1 MDIGPSYLDFSISS
15 SLFML
20 LTMVEKRG
28 LKLPCISFSDAVQN
42 RNYSADV
49 IHPSFATERR
59 FVRVILPAFLRNAN
73 FGSETGFI
81 KGLYP
86 GKRST
91 KGISESFL
99 PFASMT
105 VFHGKGWT
113 NLNLDIG
120 LQSTCGLP
128 WWTDTEDCKPVWPN
142 WLGYC
147 WAKEIFTSLGW
158 QEHALSTEGAGR
170 LDSSERLLLS
180 S

>member
-73 FGSETGFI
+73 FGGVHPKMPPLTHPLSLFERRDEMTQI
-81 KGLYP
+81 CL
-86 GKRST
+86 T
-91 KGISESFL
+91 KL
-99 PFASMT
+99 
-105 VFHGKGWT
+105 
-113 NLNLDIG
+113 
-120 LQSTCGLP
+120 
-128 WWTDTEDCKPVWPN
+128 
-142 WLGYC
+142 
-147 WAKEIFTSLGW
+147 
-158 QEHALSTEGAGR
+158 
-170 LDSSERLLLS
+170 
-180 S
+180 